1 METLPKEI
9 ILLILE
15 ELPITGKRNL
25 IRCNK
30 ELNKLRN
37 FMNECEKI
45 FNEMINEINYLGSK
59 VKLEGL
65 EKYTLEIVYDGYS
78 KLMLPRYIIKKN
90 KILYEHKRLY
100 FNSASRNLIG
110 ILEIL
115 INCNKKYKIEIT
127 NGAANGGHLEVL
139 QWARQNGCE
148 CNSYTCAWAALNG
161 ARINVLC
168 TFIRS
173 SG

>member
-1 METLPKEI
+1 MEMLPKEI

-37 FMNECEKI
+37 FMNEYEKI

-78 KLMLPRYIIKKN
+78 KLMLPKYIIKKN

-100 FNSASRNLIG
+100 FNSASRN
-110 ILEIL
+110 
-115 INCNKKYKIEIT
+115 
-127 NGAANGGHLEVL
+127 
-139 QWARQNGCE
+139 
-148 CNSYTCAWAALNG
+148 
-161 ARINVLC
+161 
-168 TFIRS
+168 
-173 SG
+173 